1 MELLNKIEELLQVL
15 ATNVV
20 KFRKQLGLT
29 QEDLA
34 YKADIDRTYIGYIE
48 NAKQNISIEK
58 LCAIAKALK
67 VDVSDLLKRET
78 QNDIAKEPDAGYGAI
93 EIFNLI
99 FPSLQMLQ
107 NLATKNGINDVF
119 QDNGGKLL
127 QVLLITGLRD
137 LPGREGN
144 DAIDED
150 GNEYELK
157 SVNVALTKSFSTH
170 HHMNPVIIEKYRK
183 VDWIFAVYRGIEILE
198 IYKLTPSDLEPYYT
212 KWETKWHKDG
222 GKDINNPK
230 IPLKYVRQVGTLL
243 YESDGTGKI
252 KRIKLKEK

>member
-1 MELLNKIEELLQVL
+1 MDLLNKIEDLLPII
-15 ATNVV
+15 AANVV
-20 KFRKQLGLT
+20 KFRRQLGLT

-48 NAKQNISIEK
+48 NAKQNISTEK
-58 LCAIAKALK
+58 LCSIANALK
-67 VDVSDLLKRET
+67 VNVADLLK
-78 QNDIAKEPDAGYGAI
+78 KEVQPQALSEPEVAYGAI

-107 NLATKNGINDVF
+107 DLASKNGINDIF

-127 QVLLITGLRD
+127 QVLLITGLSD

-157 SVNVALTKSFSTH
+157 SVNISLTKSFSTH
-170 HHMNPVIIEKYRK
+170 HHMNPVIIDKYRK

-198 IYKLTPSDLEPYYT
+198 IY
-212 KWETKWHKDG
+212 
-222 GKDINNPK
+222 
-230 IPLKYVRQVGTLL
+230 
-243 YESDGTGKI
+243 
-252 KRIKLKEK
+252 